1 MNLPRLIDS
10 TGRIVPVDCQIA
22 KGGEGVVYSI
32 ANAPNHVAKIYLK
45 PPTAQT
51 VEKLAVMTG
60 LANPRLLDLAA
71 WPTALLR
78 YENGREVAGF
88 VMPRLIDCQ
97 PIQHLYNPIMRLKSF
112 PQSTWAFQ
120 VRAAYNLA
128 AAFDEVHKAGC
139 LVGDVNQSNAF
150 VSKQAL
156 VKLIDCDSFQIQ
168 RNGKHYLCEVGT
180 PHYIP
185 PELQGKS
192 LRGFTRTENHDRFG
206 LAVLIFQLLFVG
218 RHPYAGIY
226 TGKGE
231 PTYDQLIAEY
241 RFFQG
246 PLAHTWQMAA
256 PAHTPVFADIS
267 PEVGLLFRR
276 AFERGSESNARPK
289 AADWLPALKQ
299 LEQATIECKSDAGHK
314 YWKGANGCVWCRL
327 ANKGGPEYY
336 YGASGVTAPFAVD
349 ETKLQ
354 DVMRRLNAAKV
365 VNFEY
370 ERKTYRL
377 TIACVGKPFAHTG
390 ILQIKE
396 NQERREGEQRARL
409 EKCLVE
415 LKTVDQNSQ
424 NILRLHHRTQEQKS
438 TDLEKAA
445 EHEHKLKLEA
455 IHTEYREKNRIR
467 HLDFERSEIQAI
479 AAEQTEKDETIQKL
493 KKSVD
498 QELESKRVE
507 VEAEI
512 ASNTHE
518 NQLGTLLKEASN
530 ICLAYHGR
538 HRVFARLLG
547 VSGFCG
553 VALCASGLYSDEFY
567 LFGFA
572 VLFVTA
578 AMTILFSVFS
588 PYASAKIKF
597 KMLEIQA
604 DRAARHTRR
613 VAKRIEQADRR
624 IERARDLVRQKADQH
639 ISQIHKRA
647 VVARQRAESDKEKLK
662 QQGGLLLLKE
672 RKRAEREIQQIAQSR
687 WKADQQLEL
696 ELQQLQLH
704 FQNSDRDLKSK
715 AKQAIQL
722 IHQEARDITVKQLE
736 AEALERKNVISN
748 AKEKLGKSENLWMA
762 SVDEY
767 RGRYKKLGFA
777 INRIVPEIRELSLM
791 YQSEFKQIVAHSVA
805 AARIRHLRLNLISD
819 AEIDKIGPTRKQ
831 TLAKN
836 SIFTA
841 EDIDEC
847 KISEISGFGE
857 GLTRSLMEW
866 KHKVLSTFDPSKV
879 TSASE
884 VQVVSIRYR
893 TRQQQYFVD
902 IEAHLKEL
910 ESLAPLCQQKL
921 NQHLS
926 EIKKAIGEYD
936 QAEADY
942 QVVLK
947 LQWS

>member
-10 TGRIVPVDCQIA
+10 NGRTVPIDRQLA
-22 KGGEGVVYSI
+22 AGGEGAVYFI
-32 ANAPNHVAKIYLK
+32 ANAPNTVAKVYHK
-45 PPTAQT
+45 PPDAQK
-51 VEKLAVMTG
+51 VEKLTVMMGMGT
-60 LANPRLLDLAA
+60 PHLLGIAA
-71 WPTALLR
+71 WPTDLLR

-88 VMPRLIDCQ
+88 VMPRLIEFEE
-97 PIQHLYNPIMRLKSF
+97 IQRLYNPIMRMKSF

-139 LVGDVNQSNAF
+139 LVGDVNQSFAF

-180 PHYIP
+180 PHYVP

-192 LRGFTRTENHDRFG
+192 LRGITRTENHDRFG
-206 LAVLIFQLLFVG
+206 LAVLIFQMLFVG
-218 RHPYAGIY
+218 RHPYAGIFN
-226 TGKGE
+226 GKGDPSFE
-231 PTYDQLIAEY
+231 QLIAEY
-241 RFFQG
+241 RFSQG
-246 PLAHTWQMAA
+246 PLAHTWQMGT
-256 PAHTPVFADIS
+256 PPHTPTFADIS
-267 PEVGLLFRR
+267 PEIGMLFRR
-276 AFERGSESNARPK
+276 SFERGSESNARPK

-299 LEQATIECKSDAGHK
+299 LEQATIECKADAGHK

-370 ERKTYRL
+370 ERKTYRS

-390 ILQIKE
+390 ILQIKA
-396 NQERREGEQRARL
+396 NQERREGEQKARL
-409 EKCLVE
+409 EKWLVE

-424 NILRLHHRTQEQKS
+424 NILRLHHRTQEQIS
-438 TDLEKAA
+438 TDLEKVA
-445 EHEHKLKLEA
+445 ENEHKLKLEA

-479 AAEQTEKDETIQKL
+479 EAEQTEKDETIQKL
-493 KKSVD
+493 KKTVD
-498 QELESKRVE
+498 QELESKQVE

-512 ASNTHE
+512 VCNTHE

-567 LFGFA
+567 FFGFA

-578 AMTILFSVFS
+578 AMTTLFSVFS

-613 VAKRIEQADRR
+613 AAKRIDQANRR

-647 VVARQRAESDKEKLK
+647 VAARQRAESDKEKLK

-672 RKRAEREIQQIAQSR
+672 RKRAEREIQQISQSR

-696 ELQQLQLH
+696 ELQQLQLQ
-704 FQNSDRDLKSK
+704 FENSERHLKSK
-715 AKQAIQL
+715 AKKAIQL
-722 IHQEARDITVKQLE
+722 IQQEARDSTAKQLD
-736 AEALERKNVISN
+736 AEALERKNIISN
-748 AKEKLGKSENLWMA
+748 AKMKLEKSENLWTV

-767 RGRYKKLGFA
+767 RGRYKKLGYD
-777 INRIVPEIRELSLM
+777 INRIVPDIRELSLM
-791 YQSEFKQIVAHSVA
+791 YQSECKQIVAHSVS

-819 AEIDKIGPTRKQ
+819 ATIDMIGQTRKQ

-841 EDIDEC
+841 EDIDES

-866 KHKVLSTFDPSKV
+866 KYKVLSTFDPSKV

-893 TRQQQYFVD
+893 TRQQQYFVE
-902 IEAHLKEL
+902 IEQHLKEL
-910 ESLAPLCQQKL
+910 ESLDPLCQQKL
-921 NQHLS
+921 NQHLI

-942 QVVLK
+942 QVVYK
-947 LQWS
+947 LQWN